1 MSSNLVLRYQG
12 HKNVCAQV
20 IFISENLKINKVI
33 FSNQSFSKNKV
44 MNGMNKVFQIFFK
57 WKFIIFVSIAF
68 ILSGCPL
75 TVNLNISTD
84 KPISLVIDKPIE
96 MKVGADV
103 AVTKLAPIKVGVT
116 NTNK

>member
-1 MSSNLVLRYQG
+1 M
-12 HKNVCAQV
+12 
-20 IFISENLKINKVI
+20 I
-33 FSNQSFSKNKV
+33 
-44 MNGMNKVFQIFFK
+44 GMNKVFQIFFK